1 MARNKLCTSLFV
13 LVLLIAMRAAAQESR
28 TAVIA
33 LPQAHAYHD
42 YHHARPLLD
51 ALAHGFC
58 SVEADVF
65 LVDGGSAS
73 FSWQMP
79 LPISLPISDVSFSM
93 RRLVLGRIEGGSV
106 LVNKS
111 PRHRLGKASCQNQVE
126 GVAWASWH
134 SMISRLDESFH
145 RSRSISLHNKRY
157 RPNAWLR
164 TRARSIEFTL
174 WASSVESRIA

>member
-1 MARNKLCTSLFV
+1 MARNNLCTSLFV
-13 LVLLIAMRAAAQESR
+13 LVLLIAMRAAAQVSR

-33 LPQAHAYHD
+33 LSQAHAHND
-42 YHHARPLLD
+42 YHHALPLLD

-73 FSWQMP
+73 FSWQML

-93 RRLVLGRIEGGSV
+93 RRLARGRIAGGSL

-111 PRHRLGKASCQNQVE
+111 PRHRLRQSFLSESDGKCGLGFLALDDLLTIVNAFRWWFRNQLPCTYNAS
-126 GVAWASWH
+126 GGSDWLGHH
-134 SMISRLDESFH
+134 S
-145 RSRSISLHNKRY
+145 
-157 RPNAWLR
+157 
-164 TRARSIEFTL
+164 
-174 WASSVESRIA
+174 